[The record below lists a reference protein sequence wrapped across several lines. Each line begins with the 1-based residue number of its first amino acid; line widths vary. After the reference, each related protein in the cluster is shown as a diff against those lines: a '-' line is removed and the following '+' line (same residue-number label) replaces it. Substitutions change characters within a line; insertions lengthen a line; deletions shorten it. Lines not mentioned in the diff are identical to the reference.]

1 MLGNLRA
8 FGNII
13 RATKP
18 VVFVFINSGLSLQ
31 IELDVTVCKT
41 YNYMMKAMK
50 AEPYFVA
57 TYEGKF
63 SSKCDDILLSQ
74 QNAAASSTKATS
86 KARKTTST
94 TTTTEATE
102 EEEEPI
108 ASSETSSST
117 MDEVEPS
124 EEPVSEEV
132 ASKETTLSTSAS
144 MPGTNIIKRIL
155 H

>member
-86 KARKTTST
+86 KARKTTHSAAMT
-94 TTTTEATE
+94 
-102 EEEEPI
+102 
-108 ASSETSSST
+108 
-117 MDEVEPS
+117 PS
-124 EEPVSEEV
+124 RTFRG
-132 ASKETTLSTSAS
+132 AWTLRRPPAVLV
-144 MPGTNIIKRIL
+144 MMNQKGRAWPNRM
-155 H
+155 